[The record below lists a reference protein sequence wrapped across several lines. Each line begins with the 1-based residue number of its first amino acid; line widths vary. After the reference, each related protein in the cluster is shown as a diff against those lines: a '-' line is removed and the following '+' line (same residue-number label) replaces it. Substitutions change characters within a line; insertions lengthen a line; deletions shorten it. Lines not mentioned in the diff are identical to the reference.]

1 MLFQRSGLQLR
12 IYGTERF
19 HNFAYERFAY
29 LTSRKKIGGTDD
41 KQLYHHM
48 YSRVSSF
55 KPTPFVSDRSSSSP
69 AVGPLM
75 HQGAAPVDLSLKLK
89 KDPTTF
95 SFFLSYEEK
104 TSYFRHTCKE
114 NCLTSMGAL
123 VLGYNF
129 ITPHKITL
137 LVSMAL

>member
-1 MLFQRSGLQLR
+1 MLTTTEMLFQRSGLQLR

-75 HQGAAPVDLSLKLK
+75 HQGAAPVDLSLNRAQRK
-89 KDPTTF
+89 
-95 SFFLSYEEK
+95 
-104 TSYFRHTCKE
+104 HTLNRIDCI
-114 NCLTSMGAL
+114 CLEPDRRETKHSHWLQKGK
-123 VLGYNF
+123 VF
-129 ITPHKITL
+129 K
-137 LVSMAL
+137 

>member
-1 MLFQRSGLQLR
+1 MLTTTEMLFQRSGLQLR

-75 HQGAAPVDLSLKLK
+75 HQGAAPVDLSLNINECRRLPAHFFYPSVDKLNTDYL
-89 KDPTTF
+89 KD
-95 SFFLSYEEK
+95 S
-104 TSYFRHTCKE
+104 
-114 NCLTSMGAL
+114 
-123 VLGYNF
+123 
-129 ITPHKITL
+129 
-137 LVSMAL
+137 